1 LSEFAS
7 IARIV
12 KSRGLR
18 GEVAAGLLTDF
29 PERFSSLHQ
38 VRIFKEGREYWEKIE
53 KHWFHKGRIILKFQ
67 GRDRPEEVE
76 ELIGGEI
83 QVEEDHRV
91 SLPQDSYFHS
101 DLIDCRIL
109 EGQESLG
116 TVTGIQ
122 ETGSEGCNLVVT
134 TLDGKDF
141 QIPLVKEFV
150 AKVDVE
156 EKVIQVD
163 LPLGLTDHTA

>member
-1 LSEFAS
+1 MPEFAS

-12 KSRGLR
+12 KSRGIR
-18 GEVAAGLLTDF
+18 GKVVAELLTDF

-38 VRIFKEGREYWEKIE
+38 VSIFKEGREYREQIA
-53 KHWFHKGRIILKFQ
+53 KHWFHKGRIILKFE
-67 GRDRPEEVE
+67 GRDRPEDVE
-76 ELIGGEI
+76 ELIGGDL
-83 QVEEDHRV
+83 QVEEDQRV

-109 EGQESLG
+109 EGEESLG

-122 ETGSEGCNLVVT
+122 ETGSESCNLVVMN
-134 TLDGKDF
+134 LEGKEF

-156 EKVIQVD
+156 DKVIRVD
-163 LPLGLTDHTA
+163 LPPGLTDNTD